1 MEKLRSYFAKSQH
14 LRLSETQSKVKQA
27 KQFHPETANLDL
39 KNHSKIH
46 IIDAPVVGFFP
57 NNQRGKIFSSAFFNR
72 VGLY

>member
-27 KQFHPETANLDL
+27 RAISSETANLDL

-46 IIDAPVVGFFP
+46 IIDAPVVEFL
-57 NNQRGKIFSSAFFNR
+57 QQ
-72 VGLY
+72 